1 RRAKGLEKPP
11 RRLAAHPL
19 RNQGDQGP
27 ADFFAVSAALTD
39 QELRFPPRQAIK
51 SAMEEKEEKSPIFG
65 TAIGDLGV
73 VVIAALCTITLLMI
87 LFSPSPFEKLERA
100 QARQEKEKA
109 HQAEVARQKRID
121 EAVATGEV
129 SVGILPK

>member
-1 RRAKGLEKPP
+1 
-11 RRLAAHPL
+11 
-19 RNQGDQGP
+19 
-27 ADFFAVSAALTD
+27 
-39 QELRFPPRQAIK
+39 
-51 SAMEEKEEKSPIFG
+51 
-65 TAIGDLGV
+65 V

-121 EAVATGEV
+121 AAVATGEV
-129 SVGILPK
+129 SVGILPKKH